1 MGNCNPKTY
10 DGKLDP
16 VELENWIRSLDKLFD
31 TIQCPEKWR
40 MEFAVYY
47 LVGQADLWWKT
58 VKERKNEEG
67 FDWTQF
73 KKLMRSKF
81 YPPSLRK
88 EKEEEFNKLKQGTMS
103 VMLYATKFMELSR
116 FAPHMVA
123 TEELRMNRLER
134 GLGWNL
140 RDRLSTHTCSTYQD
154 MYDKATN
161 AERIINEKDVKQVGN
176 KRKFENDR
184 VNGRN
189 FYKPP
194 KFGKIP
200 YNQFQDRNPVPH
212 CARCGHTNHPTSQC
226 RLLNLRCYECG
237 SPNHVRNNCP
247 KRRTMVSGNNPTS
260 TPSTSIPKPQGRQAQ
275 KPGPTRGR
283 MYVMNSQEVESSND
297 VITGNLFLN
306 STPVNVLFDTGASYS
321 FISEL
326 LSKKLKLTPHHQGL
340 RLSIGLPTGEI
351 VKCSTLYKDCV
362 LTVGKRY
369 FLTDL
374 VKFKLQYFD
383 IVLGMDWLAKNHVI
397 LNCHEKSLTIMR
409 PDGEK
414 ICVSEEISGLPPYR
428 EVEFTIEL
436 VPGSTPISKAPY
448 RMAPAE
454 LKELKKQLDELLE
467 KGYIK
472 PSASPWGA
480 PVLFVK
486 KKDGSLRLCID
497 YRELNK
503 ITIKNKYPIPRI
515 DDLFYQLQGCVVF
528 SKIDL
533 RSGYHQMRIKTED
546 TPKTAFRTRYGH
558 YEYMVMPFGLTN
570 APAVFM
576 DLMNRVFKSYLD
588 KFVII
593 FIDDILVYSKNEE
606 DHAQH
611 LRTVLETLREN

>member
-1 MGNCNPKTY
+1 MSNPNNSEVDQSISDNHSDIRNLATLVSEAIRNNKLNNEEDSIQYFKKMGNCKPKTY

-31 TIQCPEKWR
+31 AIQCPEKWR
-40 MEFAVYY
+40 VEFAVYY
-47 LVGQADLWWKT
+47 LVGQADLWWET

-73 KKLMRSKF
+73 NKLMRSKF

-123 TEELRMNRLER
+123 TKELRMNRFER

-161 AERIINEKDVKQVGN
+161 AERIINEKDVEQVGN

-194 KFGKIP
+194 NFGKIP
-200 YNQFQDRNPVPH
+200 YNQFQDRNPLPH
-212 CARCGHTNHPTSQC
+212 CARCGRTNHPTSQC

-247 KRRTMVSGNNPTS
+247 KRRIMVSGNNPTS

-283 MYVMNSQEVESSND
+283 MYVMNSQEVESSDD

-321 FISEL
+321 FIFEL

-362 LTVGKRY
+362 LTIEKRY

-374 VKFKLQYFD
+374 VKFNLQDFN

-414 ICVSEEISGLPPYR
+414 MFLRNDKAYKGVRIISFLKELKLIRQGCNGYLCDISKPSKLEPNITNIPVVKEFSDVFPEEISGIPPYR

-448 RMAPAE
+448 RMAPA
-454 LKELKKQLDELLE
+454 
-467 KGYIK
+467 
-472 PSASPWGA
+472 
-480 PVLFVK
+480 
-486 KKDGSLRLCID
+486 
-497 YRELNK
+497 
-503 ITIKNKYPIPRI
+503 
-515 DDLFYQLQGCVVF
+515 
-528 SKIDL
+528 
-533 RSGYHQMRIKTED
+533 
-546 TPKTAFRTRYGH
+546 
-558 YEYMVMPFGLTN
+558 
-570 APAVFM
+570 
-576 DLMNRVFKSYLD
+576 
-588 KFVII
+588 
-593 FIDDILVYSKNEE
+593 
-606 DHAQH
+606 
-611 LRTVLETLREN
+611 

>member
-1 MGNCNPKTY
+1 MVVTGKKFGNKMSNPNNSEVDQSISDNHSDIITLAPLVSEAIRNNKINNEEDSIQYFKKMGNCNPKTY

-31 TIQCPEKWR
+31 AIQCPEKWR
-40 MEFAVYY
+40 VEFTVYY
-47 LVGQADLWWKT
+47 LVGQADLWWET

-88 EKEEEFNKLKQGTMS
+88 EKEEEFNKLKQESMS

-116 FAPHMVA
+116 FAPHMMA
-123 TEELRMNRLER
+123 TEELKMDRFER
-134 GLGWNL
+134 EFGWNL
-140 RDRLSTHTCSTYQD
+140 RDRDAKL
-154 MYDKATN
+154 
-161 AERIINEKDVKQVGN
+161 KD
-176 KRKFENDR
+176 
-184 VNGRN
+184 
-189 FYKPP
+189 
-194 KFGKIP
+194 
-200 YNQFQDRNPVPH
+200 
-212 CARCGHTNHPTSQC
+212 
-226 RLLNLRCYECG
+226 
-237 SPNHVRNNCP
+237 
-247 KRRTMVSGNNPTS
+247 
-260 TPSTSIPKPQGRQAQ
+260 QAQ
-275 KPGPTRGR
+275 LEEGC
-283 MYVMNSQEVESSND
+283 VMNSQEVESSDN
-297 VITGNLFLN
+297 VIT
-306 STPVNVLFDTGASYS
+306 
-321 FISEL
+321 
-326 LSKKLKLTPHHQGL
+326 
-340 RLSIGLPTGEI
+340 
-351 VKCSTLYKDCV
+351 
-362 LTVGKRY
+362 
-369 FLTDL
+369 
-374 VKFKLQYFD
+374 
-383 IVLGMDWLAKNHVI
+383 GMDWLAKNHVI
-397 LNCHEKSLTIMR
+397 LNFHEKSLTIMR

-414 ICVSEEISGLPPYR
+414 MFFRNDKAYKGVRIISFLKALKLIRQGCNGYLCDISKPSKLEPNITNIPVVKEFSDVFPEEISGIPPYR

-472 PSASPWGA
+472 PSTLPWGA

-486 KKDGSLRLCID
+486 KKDGSLRLCIG

-533 RSGYHQMRIKTED
+533 RCGYHQMRIQTED
-546 TPKTAFRTRYGH
+546 TAKTTFRTRYVH
-558 YEYMVMPFGLTN
+558 YEFMVMHFGLTN

-611 LRTVLETLREN
+611 LRIVLETLRENQLFATFKKCAFWLKKINFLGHVVSSKGIQVDPENIETIMSWPVIKNVAEVR